1 MNKQEFLTEL
11 RKGLSGLPQNDIE
24 ERLAFYGE
32 MLDDR
37 IEEGLSEDAAVAE
50 IGDANE
56 IVRQTVADIPLAK
69 LAKERIKPKRRLRAW
84 EIILLAL
91 GSPVWLSILIAAAA
105 VIFSL
110 YVSVWAVIA
119 VMRSACRGRQRRFG
133 DCYAFGGNYMRGA
146 FDIYVLR
153 LQGDCKRNFDSY
165 KEDNHR
171 DKKPLYRK
179 GGRIMKRAAKIWLA
193 AAAALVLAGC
203 MLFAGTM

>member
-37 IEEGLSEDAAVAE
+37 IEEGAAVAE
-50 IGDANE
+50 IGDADE
-56 IVRQTVADIPLAK
+56 IVRQTVADIPFAK
-69 LAKERIKPKRRLRAW
+69 LAKERIKPKRRLKAW

-110 YVSVWAVIA
+110 YASVWAVIVSLWSVFVSLA
-119 VMRSACRGRQRRFG
+119 VCAVGCVPLCVLLVAGGSGASGIVTLSAGIICAGLSIFMFFGCRETARGILILTKKITIWIKNRFIG
-133 DCYAFGGNYMRGA
+133 
-146 FDIYVLR
+146 
-153 LQGDCKRNFDSY
+153 
-165 KEDNHR
+165 
-171 DKKPLYRK
+171 K
-179 GGRIMKRAAKIWLA
+179 GEA
-193 AAAALVLAGC
+193 
-203 MLFAGTM
+203 